1 VNVLLGVL
9 VVAAFAGI
17 VERARLPAQARDAVE
32 RARASYA
39 VVSDR
44 SLTDDQKER
53 RLREEAPRLVALL
66 GRIVFG
72 SLLALALPLGVLWAL
87 DWIGLISLPDVLDVL
102 VRVDFLLVVSALG
115 ILAFWNARRRR
126 SKSSHTV
133 R

>member
-1 VNVLLGVL
+1 
-9 VVAAFAGI
+9 VAAFAGI
-17 VERARLPAQARDAVE
+17 AERARLPAHVRDAVQ
-32 RARASYA
+32 RARESYA

-53 RLREEAPRLVALL
+53 RLREETPRLMALL

-87 DWIGLISLPDVLDVL
+87 DRIGLISLPDVLDVL

-115 ILAFWNARRRR
+115 ILAFWTVRRRH
-126 SKSSHTV
+126 SASSHTL

>member
-9 VVAAFAGI
+9 MVAAFAGI
-17 VERARLPAQARDAVE
+17 AERARLPAHVRDAVQ
-32 RARASYA
+32 RARESYA

-53 RLREEAPRLVALL
+53 RLREETPRLMALL

-87 DWIGLISLPDVLDVL
+87 DRIGLISLPDVLDVL

-115 ILAFWNARRRR
+115 ILAFWTVRRRH
-126 SKSSHTV
+126 SASSHTL